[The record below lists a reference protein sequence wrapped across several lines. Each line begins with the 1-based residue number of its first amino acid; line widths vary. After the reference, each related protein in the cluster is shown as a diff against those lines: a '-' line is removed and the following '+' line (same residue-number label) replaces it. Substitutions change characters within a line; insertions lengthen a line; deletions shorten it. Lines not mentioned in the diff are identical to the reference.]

1 MTGLLRMRPA
11 RVAAACVVQAAL
23 VVAAVAPQL
32 SARLT
37 GTDHRLAVAPLD
49 PVDPFRGAYV
59 ALGYPGLPGL
69 QAGDQRPLPAG
80 TVFLPLEPGPA
91 GELRQGG
98 ALTVRQPADRPF
110 LRCDFDGW
118 RARCGIESLFASQD
132 QARRLEQQLADGAV
146 AVVRIDGRGNAAVI
160 RLEPGGP

>member
-1 MTGLLRMRPA
+1 MTGLLRTRRT

-37 GTDHRLAVAPLD
+37 GEEYRLAVAPLD

-59 ALGYPGLPGL
+59 TLAYPGLTAL
-69 QAGDQRPLPAG
+69 QADQRQLPTG
-80 TVFLPLEPGPA
+80 TVFLPLEREAA
-91 GELRQGG
+91 GGLWQGRT
-98 ALTVRQPADRPF
+98 LTVRQPAEGPF
-110 LRCDFDGW
+110 LRCDSDGW

-132 QARRLEQQLADGAV
+132 DARRMEQQLVTGAV
-146 AVVRIDGRGNAAVI
+146 AVVRVDGRGNAAVTRI
-160 RLEPGGP
+160 EPSGR